1 MGILYRQEQF
11 ATKADFKVLS
21 LGVRTQLD
29 HLDQKVSRFEVRMTA
44 DIAVFS
50 EEGPCAV
57 YNLGL
62 GLTPRFQSSRSIR
75 ASDWA
80 VSSVVEHCLHTA
92 GVTSSNLV
100 PPTNFPQSSKRVTVL
115 TGHLVT
121 DSMIFTYALG

>member
-1 MGILYRQEQF
+1 MGILSRQEQF

-44 DIAVFS
+44 DIAGVS

-62 GLTPRFQSSRSIR
+62 GLTPRANQ
-75 ASDWA
+75 AA
-80 VSSVVEHCLHTA
+80 ACA
-92 GVTSSNLV
+92 
-100 PPTNFPQSSKRVTVL
+100 PQIGRL
-115 TGHLVT
+115 
-121 DSMIFTYALG
+121 AQW